1 MLGMKS
7 IADTATGAAASGG
20 YPQLSSEYIVKTDPN
35 YVILADTV
43 CCHQDAATVARRPGW
58 SGLPAVKASHVIAL
72 NDDIASRWGP
82 RIVDLLRTVASSI
95 SRGAG

>member
-7 IADTATGAAASGG
+7 IADTATGAASSGG
-20 YPQLSSEYIVKTDPN
+20 YPQLSSEYIVKADPD

-43 CCHQDAATVARRPGW
+43 CCHQDAATVAKRPGW
-58 SGLPAVKASHVIAL
+58 SGLPAVKAGQVIAL